1 VCISE
6 FRLISPARIRDFAVP
21 SGICSISA
29 ISRAVIAWIEA
40 SNKPRPH
47 RAPSGIVRFGVPP
60 GALERLLG
68 DVFSQSLVA
77 GNLVGGAENG
87 PLEPPDERT
96 RELGLAGR

>member
-1 VCISE
+1 M
-6 FRLISPARIRDFAVP
+6 RIDR
-21 SGICSISA
+21 G
-29 ISRAVIAWIEA
+29 EA
-40 SNKPRPH
+40 PRSHHIDGQVVSDSDKPRPH

-60 GALERLLG
+60 GALERSLG